1 MLCLSERAET
11 AQGDPR
17 GSFESPEVRR
27 AVMSYGNRLFCD
39 RADEGGALVHR
50 WGSSKLYRAYFEDY
64 RSFLQRPEAVA
75 ASLGADDRILIVQTD
90 LSQFY
95 DRGKTELRHLKVW
108 RLTRDKEQGP

>member
-1 MLCLSERAET
+1 M
-11 AQGDPR
+11 

-50 WGSSKLYRAYFEDY
+50 WGSSKLYRAYFEDS

-90 LSQFY
+90 LRQFY
-95 DRGKTELRHLKVW
+95 DSVTQDLLPTKVG
-108 RLTRDKEQGP
+108 LLQTRRSAGWGEGV